1 AFTRGPMHRWSSSS
15 GSTLLEMLFV
25 SALAATLG
33 GIAVPQTLAALD
45 DIRAAGAARYVSGR
59 LQRARMEAVLRS
71 AEVAIKYT
79 QTAGG
84 YSYAV
89 YVDGN
94 RNGVR
99 GADITTNVDR
109 QILPDE
115 KLTDFFKGVDFGAL
129 PSLPPVD
136 SGGTAPGS
144 DPIRLGSS
152 DMASFSARGTSSTGT
167 LYIRGQ
173 GSSQYA
179 VRLYGETGKTRILKF
194 DPRLRRWNP
203 L

>member
-1 AFTRGPMHRWSSSS
+1 MHRWSSSS

>member
-1 AFTRGPMHRWSSSS
+1 MQRWRSSS
-15 GSTLLEMLFV
+15 GSTLLEVLFV
-25 SALAATLG
+25 SGVAATLG
-33 GIAVPQTLAALD
+33 GIAVPQTLATLD
-45 DIRAAGAARYVSGR
+45 DVRAAGAARYVSGR
-59 LQRARMEAVLRS
+59 LQRARMEAVMRS

-79 QTAGG
+79 QTASG

-99 GADITTNVDR
+99 SADITKNVDR
-109 QILPDE
+109 QILPAE
-115 KLTDFFKGVDFGAL
+115 KLADLFKGVDFGAL
-129 PSLPPVD
+129 PNLPPVD
-136 SGGTAPGS
+136 AGGTAPGS
-144 DPIRLGSS
+144 DPVRLGSS
-152 DMASFSARGTSSTGT
+152 DMASFSASGTSSTGT

-173 GSSQYA
+173 GGAQYA
-179 VRLYGETGKTRILKF
+179 VRLFGETGKTRILKF